1 MRRFQVLTLAVC
13 LAVGLAGLFAAPATA
28 QITAGAKSLLITP
41 GPRAD
46 GMGQAYVAL
55 AESPTSVWWNP
66 GGLAFTPERSATL
79 MHTKLVPGLADDVYY
94 EYLGYSQPL
103 EGVGG
108 FGANIIYL
116 TYGKSTA
123 ITDTEQTLGEFTSYE
138 IAGTASLGFQVTP
151 KLGFG
156 AALKYVF
163 VDLAPAWATPDNRDG
178 SGSSFA
184 IDLGLLYRDLHIGL
198 LGEDNLNLALVVTN
212 LGPDISFIDEG
223 QSSPLGRNVKLGFT
237 YELFDSG
244 LYGMRVAYEFDQPI
258 VVFEEDLG
266 FFDHITD
273 FGSPLFGADE
283 DPVHHYGAEFTYAQ
297 ETLEAAV
304 RLGYIFDTEGDI
316 KDPTFGLGFTL
327 GQFTIDWA
335 MVPQAQSLDD
345 NVHKFAV
352 TASF

>member
-1 MRRFQVLTLAVC
+1 MRRFQVLAAVLC
-13 LAVGLAGLFAAPATA
+13 LAGLSAGTAHA

-46 GMGQAYVAL
+46 GMGQAYISVA
-55 AESPTSVWWNP
+55 ETPTSVWWNP
-66 GGLAFTPERSATL
+66 GGLAFTPDRSATL

-94 EYLGYSQPL
+94 EYLGFSQPL

-108 FGANIIYL
+108 VGFNIIYL

-123 ITDTEQTLGEFTSYE
+123 ITDTEVTLGEFTSYE

-156 AALKYVF
+156 AALKYVY
-163 VDLAPAWATPDNRDG
+163 VDLAPEWATADGRDG

-184 IDLGLLYRDLHIGL
+184 LDAGILYQGLHVGL
-198 LGEDNLNLALVVTN
+198 LGEDNLNLAIVLTN

-223 QSSPLGRNVKLGFT
+223 QSSPLGRNIKLGAT
-237 YELFDSG
+237 YELFDND
-244 LYGMRVAYEFDQPI
+244 LYSFRIAYELDQPI
-258 VVFEEDLG
+258 VEFEDDLG
-266 FFDHITD
+266 FFDHVSD
-273 FGSPLFGADE
+273 FSSPFFGADE
-283 DPVHHYGAEFTYAQ
+283 DPVHHYGTEFTYAQ

-304 RLGYIFDTEGDI
+304 RFGYIYDDEGDI